1 MQSNQQL
8 RRFFNNIITPDGV
21 ADVRIG
27 LEIKDI
33 EDAVDERY
41 AMVSKLEHAYNVLNY
56 KGVRPQHRLKI
67 CGKEKVDSIDYY
79 EAKINEYNTKISA
92 VVAKAIEYQEMAHD
106 DNQEEGGGGGMI
118 LCKNDDDDDNDDDK
132 QKQKK
137 SILSARIVHGILGGG
152 DDIIRVRSGAFI
164 TFNNLK
170 SSMAARQMVHY
181 KIPFVMRTVGAP
193 ATKDVYWSNVGISH
207 SKQQIGLLL
216 SIVAT
221 ICLCIFWTIPVAFV
235 ASISE
240 VDNLKKELTFLA
252 DASQSWSGLDL
263 LLKQISPIALAVLNA
278 LLSVFLMIFSKQE
291 GHISKA
297 TLDASLFAKLAL
309 FFIIQTFFVSAIAG
323 SLFTSLQQLADI
335 PAATIRDIL
344 ATNLPQQANFFIAF
358 VFVQV
363 GLGLALE
370 IIRLV
375 PYIISVIRS
384 FIGPNLTEKER
395 NTSWLGLSPLSV
407 PATLDL
413 PKLLSDVMLFF
424 MILFVYS
431 VLSPIVSLVMLF
443 AFLSMSIIYTHQYV
457 SVYDPSND
465 TGGQMWT
472 RAMRYVLFCVVVAQ
486 FTIIAVIGIK
496 EGKIVAPLM
505 APLFIITILFWIY
518 LEQQHFTVAQYLPSH
533 TAALIDDV
541 YDYNNTHTTPSSWKG
556 SYMQE
561 ALKVSLLLPSNM
573 TDDEKSPSRN
583 DDVEGGGGGGD
594 DVRKDSK
601 ISKLSTPRTED
612 VP

>member
-1 MQSNQQL
+1 
-8 RRFFNNIITPDGV
+8 
-21 ADVRIG
+21 
-27 LEIKDI
+27 
-33 EDAVDERY
+33 
-41 AMVSKLEHAYNVLNY
+41 
-56 KGVRPQHRLKI
+56 
-67 CGKEKVDSIDYY
+67 
-79 EAKINEYNTKISA
+79 
-92 VVAKAIEYQEMAHD
+92 
-106 DNQEEGGGGGMI
+106 
-118 LCKNDDDDDNDDDK
+118 NDDDDEDENDDDK
-132 QKQKK
+132 LKQKK

-278 LLSVFLMIFSKQE
+278 LLPVFLMIFSKQE

-323 SLFTSLQQLADI
+323 SLFTSLQQLADN

-395 NTSWLGLSPLSV
+395 NTSWLG
-407 PATLDL
+407 
-413 PKLLSDVMLFF
+413 
-424 MILFVYS
+424 
-431 VLSPIVSLVMLF
+431 
-443 AFLSMSIIYTHQYV
+443 
-457 SVYDPSND
+457 
-465 TGGQMWT
+465 
-472 RAMRYVLFCVVVAQ
+472 
-486 FTIIAVIGIK
+486 
-496 EGKIVAPLM
+496 
-505 APLFIITILFWIY
+505 
-518 LEQQHFTVAQYLPSH
+518 
-533 TAALIDDV
+533 
-541 YDYNNTHTTPSSWKG
+541 
-556 SYMQE
+556 
-561 ALKVSLLLPSNM
+561 
-573 TDDEKSPSRN
+573 
-583 DDVEGGGGGGD
+583 
-594 DVRKDSK
+594 
-601 ISKLSTPRTED
+601 
-612 VP
+612 

>member
-1 MQSNQQL
+1 
-8 RRFFNNIITPDGV
+8 
-21 ADVRIG
+21 
-27 LEIKDI
+27 
-33 EDAVDERY
+33 
-41 AMVSKLEHAYNVLNY
+41 
-56 KGVRPQHRLKI
+56 
-67 CGKEKVDSIDYY
+67 
-79 EAKINEYNTKISA
+79 
-92 VVAKAIEYQEMAHD
+92 
-106 DNQEEGGGGGMI
+106 
-118 LCKNDDDDDNDDDK
+118 
-132 QKQKK
+132 
-137 SILSARIVHGILGGG
+137 
-152 DDIIRVRSGAFI
+152 
-164 TFNNLK
+164 
-170 SSMAARQMVHY
+170 
-181 KIPFVMRTVGAP
+181 
-193 ATKDVYWSNVGISH
+193 
-207 SKQQIGLLL
+207 
-216 SIVAT
+216 
-221 ICLCIFWTIPVAFV
+221 
-235 ASISE
+235 
-240 VDNLKKELTFLA
+240 
-252 DASQSWSGLDL
+252 
-263 LLKQISPIALAVLNA
+263 
-278 LLSVFLMIFSKQE
+278 MIFSKQE

-323 SLFTSLQQLADI
+323 SLFTSLQQLADN

-384 FIGPNLTEKER
+384 FTGPNLTEKER

-457 SVYDPSND
+457 YVYDPSND

-518 LEQQHFTVAQYLPSH
+518 LEQQHFTVAQHLPSH

-541 YDYNNTHTTPSSWKG
+541 YDDNNTHTTPSSWKG

-561 ALKVSLLLPSNM
+561 ALKVPLLLPSNS
-573 TDDEKSPSRN
+573 DDEKSPSR
-583 DDVEGGGGGGD
+583 DDDAEGCGGG
-594 DVRKDSK
+594 VRKDSK